1 MQKTWVQSLS
11 QEDSLQKGMATHSSI
26 PAWRIPWKEEPG
38 RLQSMGS
45 QRVGHD
51 WVTKTLFWDYMQPK
65 VFLWAMVCI
74 SFCKATL
81 YHLLKLSEQQRET
94 TKRRWKEIRN
104 RGRKERKIRKEM
116 LNYWEERANQ
126 SWREDT
132 RKISRDQSLEP
143 TAYAVPRSTAQETCW
158 LFIYSLSALICLP
171 F

>member
-1 MQKTWVQSLS
+1 
-11 QEDSLQKGMATHSSI
+11 
-26 PAWRIPWKEEPG
+26 
-38 RLQSMGS
+38 MGS

-104 RGRKERKIRKEM
+104 RRRKEKKIRKEM

-143 TAYAVPRSTAQETCW
+143 TACTVPGYYARDLLVVYLQ
-158 LFIYSLSALICLP
+158 SLSLDLP
-171 F
+171 FFLNSHLWCTGWIFASHISEALWQAGLF